1 MLPEVSLMSQL
12 HNYNQRKM
20 IFFIQHNC
28 YNLGGRL
35 LEIESKGEELW
46 IDLQNRLLGKSV
58 PFLNTIQTD
67 DVYYNKFC

>member
-1 MLPEVSLMSQL
+1 MSDLKKKCVTEVSLMSKL

-20 IFFIQHNC
+20 IFFSIQHNC

-58 PFLNTIQTD
+58 PF
-67 DVYYNKFC
+67 